1 MQNARSKRRRLLI
14 RPRLQI
20 RIVLAFLSAACIG
33 TLVQVLLLAHS
44 LSSLAETLPTEGGA
58 ILERLPTL
66 LRDQVLLTFLLMAP
80 LMLAVG
86 ILETFRVAGPLY
98 RFEQYLRAIA
108 RGQRPEPCRIRKNDE
123 LQDFCQVLNQATQ
136 PLLRRA
142 PAGDPSQTS
151 ASTDPDSPPSL
162 VDRPAVEVPGGQQ
175 GT

>member
-1 MQNARSKRRRLLI
+1 MKNAFRKRRRLLV
-14 RPRLQI
+14 RPRLQV
-20 RIVLAFLSAACIG
+20 RIALAFLSAACTC

-44 LSSLAETLPTEGGA
+44 LSTLAETLPTEGGLIVERMPT
-58 ILERLPTL
+58 ILRN
-66 LRDQVLLTFLLMAP
+66 QVLLTFVLMAP
-80 LMLAVG
+80 LMIAVG
-86 ILETFRVAGPLY
+86 VLETFRVLGPLY

-136 PLLRRA
+136 PLLRGA